1 MFSLLQVS
9 LQGFLQCSIFFPQD
23 TLFSILAFKS
33 VAETTVWCWGGVSE
47 SKLYTLSFLLVGVEL
62 MSLLNNPIAL
72 TITTSLIIQI
82 IVLFL
87 LIYGYFLKRKLKFR
101 QHGIT
106 MATAFILHLSLVFYV
121 MIPSFVLAVV
131 PEYIV
136 PAPLALTS
144 VVGLIHGILG
154 TITLSLGVYLVGLW
168 RFSKNIQGCINRKK
182 YMLKTLT
189 IWVTTLVFG
198 ITLYAIFIGPAL
210 NA

>member
-121 MIPSFVLAVV
+121 MIPSFVLA
-131 PEYIV
+131 
-136 PAPLALTS
+136 APLALTS